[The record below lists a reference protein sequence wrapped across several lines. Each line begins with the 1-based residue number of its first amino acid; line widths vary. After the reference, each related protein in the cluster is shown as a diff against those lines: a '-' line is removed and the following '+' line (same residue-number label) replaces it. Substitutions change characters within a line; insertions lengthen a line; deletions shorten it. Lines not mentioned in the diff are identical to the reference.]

1 MPLACDS
8 IKDRASPSP
17 DSRASVAMD
26 GNPAQHPQGIANGP
40 MGSQPGV
47 TLLPAL
53 LQSHPSDKQAEG
65 EV

>member
-1 MPLACDS
+1 M
-8 IKDRASPSP
+8 
-17 DSRASVAMD
+17 AMD

-40 MGSQPGV
+40 MGSQPSV

-53 LQSHPSDKQAEG
+53 LQSHPSDKRAEG